1 VQVSAVL
8 TSAQMLQSCPKSQL
22 SLARQL
28 AAPVGQA
35 RSDTTTMQSAV
46 RKLMREVPLVL
57 PGHSILLLWQT
68 NGVMKMG
75 KRMNKAAEAE
85 AAKIAQ
91 PPQRWLSRRLEK
103 VPSSS

>member
-1 VQVSAVL
+1 MQVSAVL

-22 SLARQL
+22 SLARQQ

-57 PGHSILLLWQT
+57 PGHIILLLCQ
-68 NGVMKMG
+68 
-75 KRMNKAAEAE
+75 NKCRNTET
-85 AAKIAQ
+85 
-91 PPQRWLSRRLEK
+91 RLPRPRLRAPN
-103 VPSSS
+103 VCFS